1 MADTKTIPK
10 NPNLKPGE
18 DFAFLREE
26 GIQLIRKLAGLIW
39 TDYNAHDP
47 GITLLEAFSYGL
59 TELGLRASLDMKDI
73 IASVSPNSQSALFA
87 PEVILPSQPVTLK
100 DFQKLLINVE
110 GVRNAWLLP
119 LTLGQAQN
127 VNGLYKLLL
136 ELDVINLTIGPSEVP
151 VDLSSSL
158 IAREVTV
165 ALGPENRS
173 YRLEVSFPYW
183 DDQDVVALSEIVTID
198 SIEGAGGGGITLTDL
213 GSQDPNDYAADIR
226 VNYNGGSFIEFVVT
240 VRVSPEIGG
249 DPVENAAVE
258 AAIIAQLTPNLFAFY
273 NQKVHAA
280 YQIRQEVYETF
291 IQHRNLSEDLTEI
304 SAIEI
309 QEVGVNCQV
318 EVIKGFHLETY
329 LANVW
334 LKLDQFFAPDI
345 KTYTLEERL
354 EAQRSSEKIYEGPL
368 LDSGFIEDDSLFG
381 AYNNQGAATFRTV
394 YVSDISNILV
404 SAASGEDGEQAPG
417 LEDQVLAIKNLNIG
431 NFIRNRIVTANV
443 TSCLALVKPELFKPR
458 FSWNKSNISVVRDG
472 KLITYSQDL
481 VEAIYLELRNASTST
496 QASLTQLPFPKGD
509 RLPLGEFRSLQHEL
523 PGIYGQAAH
532 IPSDSASPEQRAKAE
547 QLRAVLFAFD
557 QLLANYISQIKQVQD
572 VFSFDETVNSTYS
585 SMAPFD
591 IPYLENILRSFTS
604 SGLSWS
610 DFVALSDNPYV
621 ESLRQ
626 ATESRS
632 VFLERR
638 NRFLNHV
645 LARFGLSLEAYE
657 IYRNTESTKNN
668 PDSSEWRLREEEIA
682 HDLIS
687 DKARLIENYPTLS
700 RERTLSYDYT
710 GTVWDSDNLAGL
722 AHRLL
727 TFTGLK
733 NKLRR
738 SLNGEVAD
746 FYNVTGGG
754 ANWSF
759 EIQDAAANPI
769 LESVISYPTEPEA
782 EAAARRLIQAGI
794 SRDNYE
800 IDPQLVGSDIE
811 HRVELRDFTVN
822 PSVLWAQSPT
832 TFPTDWDA
840 RLETRR
846 IIRELREV
854 GSGMFIIEHV
864 LLRPDT
870 DSEAP
875 AQTDLVVVEED
886 PTLPVSDPYSMRI
899 SIVLPSGFE
908 NEVLTLS
915 EIDQRILAETPLP
928 TPTEREPAEFRGAI
942 FRQLITRMITEE
954 VPAHIIPHIFWLDKN
969 TVADEAETPSLG
981 NFETLLEIW
990 LDTKA
995 APGSTAVVLA
1005 SARNNLVV
1013 VMNEMFQLSTR

>member
-10 NPNLKPGE
+10 NPNLKPVE

-26 GIQLIRKLAGLIW
+26 GIQLIRKLAGLVW

-47 GITLLEAFSYGL
+47 GITLLETFSYGL

-73 IASVSPNSQSALFA
+73 IASVSPNPKSALFA
-87 PEVILPSQPVTLK
+87 PEAILPSQPVTLK

-136 ELDVINLTIGPSEVP
+136 ELDVVNLTVGPNEVA

-165 ALGPENRS
+165 ALGPENRR
-173 YRLEVSFPYW
+173 YRLEISFPYW
-183 DDQDVVALSEIVTID
+183 DDQDVVALSEIVTVD
-198 SIEGAGGGGITLTDL
+198 SISGAGGGAIVLTDL

-226 VNYNGGSFIEFVVT
+226 VNYNGGAFIEFVIT
-240 VRVSPEIGG
+240 VRVAPEIGG

-258 AAIIAQLTPNLFAFY
+258 AEIISQLTPNLFTFY

-280 YQIRQEVYETF
+280 YQIRQEVYNTF
-291 IQHRNLSEDLTEI
+291 VEHRNLSEDLTEI

-309 QEVGVNCQV
+309 QEVGVNCQI

-334 LKLDQFFAPDI
+334 LRLDQFFAPDVKI
-345 KTYTLEERL
+345 YTLEERL
-354 EAQRSSEKIYEGPL
+354 EVQGSSEKIYEGPL
-368 LDSGFIEDDSLFG
+368 LESGFIEDDSLFG

-404 SAASGEDGEQAPG
+404 SSALGEGAEQAPG
-417 LEDQVLAIKNLNIG
+417 LEGQVLAIKNLNIG
-431 NFIRNRIVTANV
+431 NFIRNRIVTSNV

-472 KLITYSQDL
+472 KLISYSEDL
-481 VEAIYLELRNASTST
+481 VEAIYLELRNADTT
-496 QASLTQLPFPKGD
+496 NQTSLTQLPFPDGD
-509 RLPLGEFRSLQHEL
+509 RLPLTDFRSLQHEL
-523 PGIYGQAAH
+523 PPLYGQADN
-532 IPSDSASPEQRAKAE
+532 IPSESASPEQRAKVE
-547 QLRAVLFAFD
+547 QLRAVLFSFD
-557 QLLANYISQIKQVQD
+557 QLLANYISQIKQIQD
-572 VFSFDETVNSTYS
+572 VFSFDESISSTYT

-591 IPYLENILRSFTS
+591 IPYLENILRSFTN
-604 SGLSWS
+604 SGLSWP

-632 VFLERR
+632 AFLERR

-657 IYRNTESTKNN
+657 IYRNTESTQNN

-682 HDLIS
+682 YDLIS
-687 DKARLIENYPTLS
+687 DKARTIETYPMLS
-700 RERTLSYDYT
+700 QDRTLSYDYT
-710 GTVWDSDNLAGL
+710 GVVWDTENIAGL

-727 TFTGLK
+727 TFTGLR

-738 SLNGEVAD
+738 SLNGEVTD

-754 ANWSF
+754 ANWGF
-759 EIQDAAANPI
+759 DILDAEANPM

-782 EAAARRLIQAGI
+782 DAAARALIQSGI

-800 IDPQLVGSDIE
+800 LDPQLVGSSIV
-811 HRVELRDFTVN
+811 HRVELRDFSVN
-822 PSVLWAQSPT
+822 PSILLAQSPN
-832 TFPTDWDA
+832 TFPTDWEA

-846 IIRELREV
+846 IIRDLREV
-854 GSGMFIIEHV
+854 GSGMFIVEHI

-886 PTLPVSDPYSMRI
+886 PTLPVSDPYSMRV

-915 EIDQRILAETPLP
+915 EIDQRILDEIALP
-928 TPTEREPAEFRGAI
+928 EPADREPAEFRAPI
-942 FRQLITRMITEE
+942 FRQLITRMIAEE

-969 TVADEAETPSLG
+969 TVADTSDTPSLG
-981 NFETLLEIW
+981 NFETQLQAWLEA
-990 LDTKA
+990 KA
-995 APGSTAVVLA
+995 DPTSTALA
-1005 SARNNLVV
+1005 LATARNGLVTV
-1013 VMNEMFQLSTR
+1013 LNEMFQLSTR